1 MKEGPSPAPL
11 SSAPMRPQDQDQPDE
26 QQQQQDALAK
36 GVAYE
41 VQPPA
46 VAVWEEDTC
55 SFWVFLLLLAFQ
67 GMVAFLL
74 LRHFGFIT
82 FI

>member
-1 MKEGPSPAPL
+1 
-11 SSAPMRPQDQDQPDE
+11 
-26 QQQQQDALAK
+26 
-36 GVAYE
+36 
-41 VQPPA
+41 
-46 VAVWEEDTC
+46 VWEEDTC